1 MGLIRFQFSNR
12 GNGARIQNQ
21 LFRIQK
27 IPMADRDYLPRKEI
41 WPQRKNRKKLQK
53 VMDHLSA
60 NTLHLP
66 PPVNIVK
73 KTWDTTQTFHD
84 NPTPPLNIASSFFL
98 SNLILLSVPISD
110 FFPSGCFI

>member
-1 MGLIRFQFSNR
+1 MGQEYKISCLE
-12 GNGARIQNQ
+12 
-21 LFRIQK
+21 FRK
-27 IPMADRDYLPRKEI
+27 SLMADRDYLPRKEI

-73 KTWDTTQTFHD
+73 KTWDTTQTFPD